1 MKQSNSYCYSKY
13 HSFMLITVQ
22 IIWFK
27 NFFYRY
33 SSKTKFRLQLQPL
46 SYRFSVSFEHQ
57 YANAI
62 SINFDLCEFP
72 DIDLKEIHSVLKNL

>member
-1 MKQSNSYCYSKY
+1 MKHSNSYCYSKY

-27 NFFYRY
+27 NFFEDIHQK
-33 SSKTKFRLQLQPL
+33 SNFAFMLQPL

-72 DIDLKEIHSVLKNL
+72 DIDLIEIHSVLKNL